1 MPFQESPD
9 ELVDFLR
16 RVPLFSDLDDEERAM
31 LQGVLRR
38 STFMEG
44 QVIFRQGGPA
54 DGLYVIVDGEVSV
67 CRRLPGD
74 DEVTICT
81 LGPRE
86 VLGDMAFID
95 RQLRSASARARKPTR
110 AYFLDS
116 AWFNARW
123 AQFDPAAFKM
133 LYRIALILC
142 ARLRGTNREMMLE
155 FPEVDRDGGERRIS
169 SSDLPPPAV
178 DARAMG
184 TVDRPLL
191 RLLPIFRE
199 FTDAELVELSTRARR
214 RDIPRGQVLFNE
226 GDPGASCFI
235 TLRGAVEVSMHRGEK
250 KRLAILGPG
259 RMFGQV
265 ALIDGGGRSATCMA
279 REHAVLLELEHE
291 MVAQAFAAKDPI
303 AFKLMNVVLHTL
315 IGAQRDADAALTRLA
330 ALRQADRSD

>member
-1 MPFQESPD
+1 
-9 ELVDFLR
+9 
-16 RVPLFSDLDDEERAM
+16 M
-31 LQGVLRR
+31 LQGVMRR
-38 STFMEG
+38 AMFMED
-44 QVIFRQGGPA
+44 QVIFRQGASA
-54 DGLYVIVDGEVSV
+54 DGLYVIVDGEVAV

-81 LGPRE
+81 LGPGE

-95 RQLRSASARARKPTR
+95 RQLRSASARARKATR

-123 AQFDPAAFKM
+123 TQFDLAAFKM
-133 LYRIALILC
+133 LNRIALILC
-142 ARLRGTNREMMLE
+142 ARLRDTNREMMLE
-155 FPEVDRDGGERRIS
+155 YPEAEPDSYDRLRLT
-169 SSDLPPPAV
+169 SDLPPPRE
-178 DARAMG
+178 ARALG

-199 FTDAELVELSTRARR
+199 FTDAELAELSKRGHRH
-214 RDIPRGQVLFNE
+214 DVPRGQVLFNE
-226 GDPGASCFI
+226 GDPGSSCFI
-235 TLRGAVEVSMHRGEK
+235 TLRGAVEVSMRRGEK

-265 ALIDGGGRSATCMA
+265 ALIDGGGRSATCTA

-291 MVAQAFAAKDPI
+291 MVSQAFAAKDPI
-303 AFKLMNVVLHTL
+303 AFKLMSVVLHTL

-330 ALRQADRSD
+330 ALRQAERWD